1 MVDSKFSHYP
11 FKNNIFN
18 IPAGYNFLESLYL
31 FITEKYQQKVKIL
44 LNNQLAI
51 NQFQQILLNNQDRK
65 ALIMPNI
72 RSIGDI
78 SYRDLI
84 DNIIIDKNNHLLIKE
99 KINHILSIKSL
110 PKIDFMLFLVDEIG
124 KNQQLITNF
133 NSDKKTIFESS
144 KIAMIA
150 NDLIE
155 IYSQIVENNID
166 IADLLEIN
174 NDNLSQHRLRILDFL
189 ERIFSK
195 IKNTIIKQQILDFSS
210 YQNLVINSFI
220 DVINNSKFKNHLI
233 IAGSTGSTIIGRK
246 LIKAIAKHQQ
256 GVVIMQSLNLSLL
269 EESFLSK
276 KIPNHNSLNY
286 LPYQLISDLSLDAG
300 FAIEKSSDI
309 EANNISSFISD
320 IKYQSQLINDQDFV
334 DFSYYLSDLDSN
346 NQQILNIDRIKNKE
360 ITARKINN
368 NINLIIANNII
379 DESRKI
385 AFSISK
391 FYLNGNSNKN
401 VGVVINDDNFGN
413 LLINELKIRNINF
426 IDSRNIGI
434 KKSSLLILVDLLL
447 NFVKNDIDLI
457 SLLAIFKHPII
468 INSYKK
474 LLKLT
479 NNDYQDIIANFE
491 ITIAREAIPA
501 NNIDELITYITLENI
516 DNNLTSAAKE
526 LFLGFY
532 NHIKPLR
539 LLYKKHN
546 NINDIS
552 DFTLKELCDAIKSCL
567 INLSGSDFR
576 ALLSGQNEGLE
587 LLELF
592 DAMFRFGDIKL
603 KIFEASSFIDIMA
616 GNLNF
621 FGRKNKINDDS
632 NQEFINNIPIYL
644 LSTIEA
650 RLLNFDLLV
659 VSNLDAEKFP
669 KKSSSSWLG
678 KKIDYELGIDRKFTI
693 IGQNSYDFYNYLNNS
708 KVILSYHINSD
719 NKNKLPSILLSRLA
733 IAYYFIIKNDDNKID
748 IRNVIDLSIL
758 QKDIS
763 DKNYH
768 NNFIM
773 HKSSK
778 NFVRSFDFID
788 EINVINISQI
798 DDLLRNPY
806 LFYCKNILKLR
817 NLNNINYHSGKRE
830 FGIAIHYAL
839 QFIIN
844 NYSKNGKLSN
854 IRTKEESAI
863 LNNIFE
869 KYFVSNLDKIL
880 YYHQFFNLID
890 NFYQNFCRKYQLYS
904 NDNKLKFFTEV
915 DLAIGSNI
923 DINKKMLINNHNFRI
938 NGRIDLIIYNNDK
951 SPEITIIDYKT
962 GSNSNENNP
971 QLLFLAIIAEYCIL
985 YNLEFKS
992 SDIFSDNIARKSL
1005 RNLVFSDFAKKSQE
1019 KIYFTDAI
1027 IKDAY
1032 YYYLK
1037 DNSFKNILRKIRS
1050 KNELDDNVI
1059 SNNSDEFNRGDI
1071 LSSKIASD
1079 IVKKFADIINDKK
1092 YGLKTKI
1099 SNDEYSHFTCRINL
1113 N

>member
-1 MVDSKFSHYP
+1 MVDNKFNHYP
-11 FKNNIFN
+11 FKDNIFN

-31 FITEKYQQKVKIL
+31 FITEKYQKKVKIL

-51 NQFQQILLNNQDRK
+51 NQFQQILLNNQDGK

-84 DNIIIDKNNHLLIKE
+84 DNIVIDKNNHLLIKE

-110 PKIDFMLFLVDEIG
+110 PKIDFMLFLIDEIG
-124 KNQQLITNF
+124 KNQQLIANF
-133 NSDKKTIFESS
+133 NSDNKTIFESS

-155 IYSQIVENNID
+155 IYSQMVENNID

-195 IKNTIIKQQILDFSS
+195 IKNSIIKQQILDFSS

-220 DVINNSKFKNHLI
+220 DVIDNSKFKNHLI
-233 IAGSTGSTIIGRK
+233 IAGSTGSTIIGKK
-246 LIKAIAKHQQ
+246 LIKAISKHQQ

-269 EESFLSK
+269 EELFLSK

-286 LPYQLISDLSLDAG
+286 LPYQLISDLRIEAG
-300 FAIEKSSDI
+300 FTIEKSEDSRM
-309 EANNISSFISD
+309 NNISSFISD

-346 NQQILNIDRIKNKE
+346 NQQIFNINRIKNKE
-360 ITARKINN
+360 ITARKVNN

-391 FYLNGNSNKN
+391 FYLNGNKNKN
-401 VGVVINDDNFGN
+401 VGVVINDDNFGD

-434 KKSSLLILVDLLL
+434 KKSALLILVDLLL

-468 INSYKK
+468 IASYKK
-474 LLKLT
+474 LLKLS
-479 NNDYQDIIANFE
+479 NNNYQDIIANFE
-491 ITIAREAIPA
+491 IAIAREAVPV
-501 NNIDELITYITLENI
+501 NNIDELITYITLKNI
-516 DNNLTSAAKE
+516 NNNLTSAAKE
-526 LFLGFY
+526 LFLSFY

-539 LLYKKHN
+539 LLYQRN
-546 NINDIS
+546 NSIDNIF
-552 DFTLKELCDAIKSCL
+552 DFTLKELCDAIRSCFV
-567 INLSGSDFR
+567 NLSGSDFTT
-576 ALLSGQNEGLE
+576 LLSEQNEGLE
-587 LLELF
+587 LSELF
-592 DAMFRFGDIKL
+592 DAMLRFGDIKL

-616 GNLNF
+616 SNFNF
-621 FGRKNKINDDS
+621 FGRKSKNNDYD
-632 NQEFINNIPIYL
+632 QEFINKIPIYL

-669 KKSSSSWLG
+669 KKSNSSWLG

-708 KVILSYHINSD
+708 EVILSYHINSD

-733 IAYYFIIKNDDNKID
+733 IAYYFIIKSDDKNKID
-748 IRNVIDLSIL
+748 IKNVIDLSIL

-768 NNFIM
+768 NNFIT

-788 EINVINISQI
+788 EINKINISQI
-798 DDLLRNPY
+798 DDLLKNPY

-817 NLNNINYHSGKRE
+817 NLNNINYHAGKRE

-854 IRTKEESAI
+854 IRTKEDSVI

-880 YYHQFFNLID
+880 YYHQFFNIID
-890 NFYQNFCRKYQLYS
+890 NFYQNFCKKYQLYS

-951 SPEITIIDYKT
+951 TPEITIIDYKT
-962 GSNSNENNP
+962 GGNSNEDNP

-985 YNLEFKS
+985 YDIGFKS
-992 SDIFSDNIARKSL
+992 SDIFSDDIAKNSL
-1005 RNLVFSDFAKKSQE
+1005 KNLVSLDFARKSQE
-1019 KIYFTDAI
+1019 KIYFPDAI
-1027 IKDAY
+1027 IRDAY

-1037 DNSFKNILRKIRS
+1037 DNNFKDILRKIRG
-1050 KNELDDNVI
+1050 KNELDDNKI
-1059 SNNSDEFNRGDI
+1059 SDNHNKFGSGDI
-1071 LSSKIASD
+1071 LSNKIVSE
-1079 IVKKFADIINDKK
+1079 IIEKFADIINDKK
-1092 YGLKTKI
+1092 YGRKTKI

-1113 N
+1113 